1 MRAWIKGIAVKLRDE
16 YADDPVRIGIST
28 CLLGQKVR
36 FDAGHK
42 RDRFITDILGQFF
55 QFVPVCPELEVG
67 MGVPREAVRLEGSPE
82 APRMIGNKTGA
93 DWTDRMNAYSRKR
106 VAARDLRDLSGYILK
121 KDSPSCGMERV
132 KVYGNSGMPHKSGR
146 GLFAMRLLRQFPLL
160 PIEEEGRLNDA
171 AIRENFIERVFAY
184 HSLQGLFKGRF
195 SAGKIV
201 RFHTINKYLLLS
213 HSPKLYR
220 ELGALVAAVKK
231 HAPDSFR
238 EAYGRLYMDALA
250 VKTTARKNVNVLQ
263 HILGFMKKDL
273 PADDKK
279 YILDIIEDYRQGLV
293 PLVVPISLIKNFIRK
308 YDVTYIADQT
318 YLNPHPKQLMLRN
331 HV

>member
-1 MRAWIKGIAVKLRDE
+1 MKLREE
-16 YADDPVRIGIST
+16 YADNPVRIGIST

-42 RDRFITDILGQFF
+42 RDRYITDILGQFF

-67 MGVPREAVRLEGSPE
+67 MGVPREAVRLEGSPDN
-82 APRMIGNKTGA
+82 PRMVGNKTDA
-93 DWTDRMNAYSRKR
+93 DWTDRMNVYSQKR
-106 VAARDLRDLSGYILK
+106 VAARDLQNLSGYILK

-132 KVYGNSGMPHKSGR
+132 KVYGESGMPQKSGR
-146 GLFAMRLLRQFPLL
+146 GLYASYLLRQFPLL

-184 HSLQGLFKGRF
+184 HNLQELFKGRF
-195 SAGKIV
+195 SPGKIV

-213 HSPKLYR
+213 HSPRHYR
-220 ELGALVAAVKK
+220 ELGALVAAVKR
-231 HAPDSFR
+231 HTAESFR
-238 EAYGRLYMDALA
+238 EVYSRLSMDAMA
-250 VKTTARKNVNVLQ
+250 VKATARKNVNVLQ
-263 HILGFMKKDL
+263 HILGFMKNDL

-279 YILDIIEDYRQGLV
+279 YILGIIEDYRQGLV
-293 PLVVPISLIKNFIRK
+293 PLVVPITLIKNFIRK
-308 YDVTYIADQT
+308 YDITYIADQT